1 MIRNLTISTIILVA
15 ILGLAAGCEPE
26 NNDINM
32 TEDELQSEQ
41 YALDKSGGGFTPTDG
56 GLDAILEDAGE
67 DDSDGVTSE
76 DDWETPV
83 LCGLGSCPLGI
94 IKGAWKRKGPKGGV
108 FAGNWISKKGKTSGK
123 LAGIW
128 GVNKGGKRVFFG
140 KFIGLDNE
148 FKGMIKGT
156 YTPAKATKP
165 GIVEAGIF
173 KGEWTDASGKPGGV
187 LAGKYTVGPAGG
199 KGQFNGGWKVADET
213 ESCVEECLEDG
224 YMTLNGDMAEWV
236 ENPTQE
242 ECEEY
247 CEDVVAEES
256 NGGEQECGPD
266 CMNACEP
273 WNPGWIESEQLW
285 DLYCSCLGSCGCGC

>member
-1 MIRNLTISTIILVA
+1 MKRNLKISTIIVA
-15 ILGLAAGCEPE
+15 ALFTLAAGCEPE
-26 NNDINM
+26 SGDINM
-32 TEDELQSEQ
+32 TEDELQSEG
-41 YALDKSGGGFTPTDG
+41 YALEKSDGGFTPTDG
-56 GLDAILEDAGE
+56 GLDEIFADAG
-67 DDSDGVTSE
+67 DDDGVTAD
-76 DDWETPV
+76 DDWETPE

-94 IKGAWKRKGPKGGV
+94 IKGAWKRKGPMGGV
-108 FAGNWISKKGKTSGK
+108 FAGNWISKQGGSAGK

-128 GVNKGGKRVFFG
+128 GVNKAGKRVFYG

-173 KGEWTDASGKPGGV
+173 QGQWSDAEGLPAGK

-199 KGQFNGGWKVADET
+199 KGQFNGGWKVADEAGT
-213 ESCVEECLEDG
+213 CVEECLEDG

-236 ENPTQE
+236 ENPTVE

-247 CEDVVAEES
+247 CADETAEEA
-256 NGGEQECGPD
+256 NGADEECGPD

-273 WNPGWIESEQLW
+273 WNPGWIESEELW
-285 DLYCSCLGSCGCGC
+285 NLYCSCLGSCGCGC